1 MESTQNWL
9 DFLKIRASWGQVGNA
24 NIDAFQYLAPIKSTN
39 THYLFGSGYGDSD
52 AAAQL
57 GTNWGAYLV
66 VWLMLTSS
74 GRLHSRPISV
84 LMPDSSTVAWVLIS
98 ISTLKILKTG
108 SWWLLFL
115 LLPEQVLLILMAV
128 E

>member
-1 MESTQNWL
+1 MRITIVSGARPN
-9 DFLKIRASWGQVGNA
+9 FLKIRASWGQVGNA

-57 GTNWGAYLV
+57 GTNWGAYPSRLANADIK
-66 VWLMLTSS
+66 WETSQQTNIGLDARFLNS
-74 GRLHSRPISV
+74 RLGV
-84 LMPDSSTVAWVLIS
+84 NFE
-98 ISTLKILKTG
+98 
-108 SWWLLFL
+108 FL

>member
-39 THYLFGSGYGDSD
+39 THYLFGSGIRRLE

-57 GTNWGAYLV
+57 VTTGELTLV
-66 VWLMLTSS
+66 VWLMLTYVGNFTTDQYRS
-74 GRLHSRPISV
+74 
-84 LMPDSSTVAWVLIS
+84 
-98 ISTLKILKTG
+98 
-108 SWWLLFL
+108 
-115 LLPEQVLLILMAV
+115 
-128 E
+128 